1 MKNLTWVPVLGS
13 VIHLLQFQSASCMAL
28 ARLLKDGVS
37 KAPAGYLC
45 FTPPPKAGSSH
56 HIFQACCL
64 ISTCFEKGKSLD
76 CISFLQVTQHGQRG
90 REETPH
96 TCMQSDLG
104 KTRKA
109 EALCCYPSSPLAVT
123 HPLHCAIICA
133 HKYITIE
140 GLLCSQRLSSMA
152 VIWFCH
158 GNTMLIHCRHKSEF
172 CMAWQRD
179 FHRAAGWA
187 HWFLN
192 VPKRE
197 WVNGSF

>member
-1 MKNLTWVPVLGS
+1 MCLS
-13 VIHLLQFQSASCMAL
+13 I
-28 ARLLKDGVS
+28 
-37 KAPAGYLC
+37 
-45 FTPPPKAGSSH
+45 SSH
-56 HIFQACCL
+56 HIYQACCL
-64 ISTCFEKGKSLD
+64 ISTCFDKGKSLN
-76 CISFLQVTQHGQRG
+76 CIPFLQGVGVCIT
-90 REETPH
+90 ESCTTEPCTH
-96 TCMQSDLG
+96 TCLQSDSG

-109 EALCCYPSSPLAVT
+109 EALCCYPSGPLAVT

-140 GLLCSQRLSSMA
+140 GLLCSHRLSSMA

-179 FHRAAGWA
+179 FHRAAGRA

-192 VPKRE
+192 VPKQE

>member
-1 MKNLTWVPVLGS
+1 MCLS
-13 VIHLLQFQSASCMAL
+13 I
-28 ARLLKDGVS
+28 
-37 KAPAGYLC
+37 
-45 FTPPPKAGSSH
+45 SSH

-179 FHRAAGWA
+179 FHRAAGCA